1 MNANSRTKL
10 LLRHLTC
17 AAMCLALC
25 LYLPFLTGQIP
36 QIGRALSPMHIPVLL
51 AGFLCGP
58 WWAMVVGLSAPML
71 RHSLFLMPPLVTA
84 IAMSFELAAYGLFSG
99 LLYQLLPKK
108 RSNIYVSLILAMLG
122 GRIVWGIAMTI
133 ISGVTGS
140 EFGWAAFIAGAFT
153 SAVPGII
160 VHIILIPVLVMS
172 LAKSRLFE
180 NGALRRL
187 ISAEKRATS
196 ALPTLEKTPHEGI
209 VKNKIFPASSPNA
222 AGRFLRGRAKPAR
235 FHPILS
241 LADLPRLLKD
251 EIIHIAQRLFRFHIH
266 PSFAKN
272 RTPT

>member
-58 WWAMVVGLSAPML
+58 WWAMVVGLAAPML

-172 LAKSRLFE
+172 LQKA
-180 NGALRRL
+180 AQ
-187 ISAEKRATS
+187 
-196 ALPTLEKTPHEGI
+196 TLLAA
-209 VKNKIFPASSPNA
+209 FCA
-222 AGRFLRGRAKPAR
+222 AGQSLRA
-235 FHPILS
+235 FT
-241 LADLPRLLKD
+241 
-251 EIIHIAQRLFRFHIH
+251 LFYRWLTSHG
-266 PSFAKN
+266 S
-272 RTPT
+272 